1 MSKGR
6 FIVLYGINNLG
17 KSTQAKALVEKLT
30 SNGRKAEYLK
40 YPVYGLEPTGPAL
53 NEYLRKGN
61 PQKLD
66 ARQAQ
71 ILYAKNRE
79 QYDPVLK
86 KQLESGTDIVA
97 EDYWGTGVAWGVGAG
112 IEKDF
117 LLELNRTFQF
127 EDLAILLSGTRF
139 ETGIEKNHLHEND
152 NEFTNRVDLVH
163 QDLAKQFGWKIV
175 NANQD
180 KEKVAADI
188 WELAEKII

>member
-1 MSKGR
+1 MFKGR